1 MKTKLIALFL
11 CLVYFSLPAAA
22 QSRIQA
28 TGVTTLCVN
37 GATGNDAND
46 GIAPNC
52 KQHICAAANTLYG
65 NWDLRNNSAF
75 IKVAGGQ
82 SYNEQCF
89 LGGQL
94 TGNNLLQIEVSGYST
109 TAPYTPFV
117 WTNANTC
124 LQFGDNAEVRV
135 AGVTFVCNT
144 NNIANQAAVYVHNNG
159 IFDLDGK
166 TIFSGAGSNDTAIL
180 CDGPCIF
187 TVANGVEI
195 QGRFNSV
202 VWGGRLMAGTFSGPV
217 TFAGNPFIDQFFTLR
232 AGSTISLGATF
243 GGGLASA
250 GPSLVTGNSV
260 FNANGN
266 GVPGGFATGTGG
278 QVCNGYC

>member
-1 MKTKLIALFL
+1 MKSLIYKFL
-11 CLVYFSLPAAA
+11 AAFVFLACMAPAHA
-22 QSRIQA
+22 QRIQA

-52 KQHICAAANTLYG
+52 KQRICAAANTIYSD
-65 NWDLRNNSAF
+65 WDLRNNSAF
-75 IKVAGGQ
+75 IQVAAGQ

-89 LGGQL
+89 IGGQL
-94 TGNNLLQIEVSGYST
+94 TGNNLLQIESSSPTV
-109 TAPYTPFV
+109 PFT

-135 AGVTFVCNT
+135 AGATFVCNT
-144 NNIANQAAVYVHNNG
+144 NNLPSQAAVYVHNNG
-159 IFDLDGK
+159 IFDLDRK
-166 TIFSGAGSNDTAIL
+166 TIFSGGGSNDTAIL

-217 TFAGNPFIDQFFTLR
+217 TFAGSAFIDQFFTLR
-232 AGSTISLGATF
+232 AGSTINLGATF
-243 GGGLASA
+243 NNTGLASA

-260 FNANGN
+260 FNANGI